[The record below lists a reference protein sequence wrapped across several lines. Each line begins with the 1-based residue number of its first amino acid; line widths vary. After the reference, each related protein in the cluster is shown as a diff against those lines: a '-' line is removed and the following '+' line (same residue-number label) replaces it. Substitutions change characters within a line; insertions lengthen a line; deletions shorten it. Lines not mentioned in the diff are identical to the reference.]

1 MKAVV
6 KTCLFLLKMI
16 KCGKNSINVIKDK
29 LGIKFHSESIYENKY
44 LKAKVGEFHGAIKT
58 NFLGNHI
65 GNQKKLCIMFAL
77 LA

>member
-1 MKAVV
+1 
-6 KTCLFLLKMI
+6 MI

-29 LGIKFHSESIYENKY
+29 LGIKFHSESIYKNKC

-58 NFLGNHI
+58 NFLGNHM